1 MPSGVTN
8 KFDVNVTSE
17 KQACTKCATL
27 LGQRGCVGF
36 GATNA
41 MGAEIVFEFHHIA
54 IIVNDYEASK
64 IDCQPFVMN
73 RQLPP
78 VDAYAAAIV
87 MAQGDLRAIALSQ
100 GRVED
105 DWLVLGYCRQFN
117 VQLGLARLQRVHL
130 LLH

>member
-1 MPSGVTN
+1 
-8 KFDVNVTSE
+8 
-17 KQACTKCATL
+17 
-27 LGQRGCVGF
+27 
-36 GATNA
+36 

-54 IIVNDYEASK
+54 IIVSDYEASK

-105 DWLVLGYCRQFN
+105 DWLVLGHCGQFS
-117 VQLGLARLQRVHL
+117 VELSFARFQRVHL